1 MNPGNDYGKK
11 ELSPAMRSRMLEV
24 YISNM
29 NKDDII
35 QIIDNRNHAMFI
47 NNTKISEFIADFYMK
62 FKDIINTHF
71 NYYRITFSIR
81 DIIML
86 YDMIIK

>member
-35 QIIDNRNHAMFI
+35 
-47 NNTKISEFIADFYMK
+47 
-62 FKDIINTHF
+62 
-71 NYYRITFSIR
+71 
-81 DIIML
+81 
-86 YDMIIK
+86 